1 VRNEKKSSTRP
12 WAELG
17 NLLAEPAGLSDVD
30 QTETVNWKRPAARVI
45 YNSVSSGWSRILLP
59 GDILP
64 VLNDHP
70 RQLAGKQAKTLLQSC
85 PLLGAAGEERYR
97 IARADQVVT

>member
-1 VRNEKKSSTRP
+1 MRSEEKPGTRP
-12 WAELG
+12 CVELG
-17 NLLAEPAGLSDVD
+17 NLPAEPAGLSDVD
-30 QTETVNWKRPAARVI
+30 QTETVNWKRRAARVI
-45 YNSVSSGWSRILLP
+45 YNSVNSGWSRMLLP
-59 GDILP
+59 GDILS

-85 PLLGAAGEERYR
+85 PLLGTAGEERYR